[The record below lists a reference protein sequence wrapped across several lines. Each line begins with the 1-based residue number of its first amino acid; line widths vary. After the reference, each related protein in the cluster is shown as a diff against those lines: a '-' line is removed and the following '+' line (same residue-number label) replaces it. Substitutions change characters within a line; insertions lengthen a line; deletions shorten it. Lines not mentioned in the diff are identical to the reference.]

1 MSALI
6 GSDQTAKLAATMVNT
21 THPTDYSSQASG
33 ELTSE
38 QPSLVRACIGFTV
51 STLAMIASCLLI
63 AAIWIATGGF
73 DLHLNENDN
82 SDTNRERA
90 AQRLPFLVQSRADQT
105 SRPLNLP

>member
-6 GSDQTAKLAATMVNT
+6 GQDQTAKLAATMVNAT
-21 THPTDYSSQASG
+21 RSTDYSSQPDV

-63 AAIWIATGGF
+63 AAM
-73 DLHLNENDN
+73 
-82 SDTNRERA
+82 
-90 AQRLPFLVQSRADQT
+90 
-105 SRPLNLP
+105 